1 MVPEIPPI
9 VKSCLDGAHLC
20 SASDQLITTQTHV
33 HLGRASLCC
42 RAGGGAEWTC
52 GDLGVGRHR
61 ELYGLNGNL
70 CHFEQCQCACDS
82 SDDLAVVDN
91 SRMNFLGTAREGVLF
106 PPAHV

>member
-1 MVPEIPPI
+1 MFGRGPSLII
-9 VKSCLDGAHLC
+9 LKINS
-20 SASDQLITTQTHV
+20 SQLIPFMS
-33 HLGRASLCC
+33 GSASLCC
-42 RAGGGAEWTC
+42 RAGGGAEWSC

-91 SRMNFLGTAREGVLF
+91 SRMNFLGTERGSVLF
-106 PPAHV
+106 RPTHV